1 MNILPEERETQLR
14 LGILRILDQCAGY
27 LLPESTLFVHLNC
40 EIAPPVISS
49 EFNTSL
55 RYLDGLGAVS
65 NIRPEI
71 GGPVKWKITDKGRAL
86 LNEALNA

>member
-1 MNILPEERETQLR
+1 MNILPEERESQVR
-14 LGILRILDQCAGY
+14 LGLLRILDQCSGY

-40 EIAPPVISS
+40 DIAPPVITA
-49 EFNTSL
+49 EFTAAL

-65 NIRPEI
+65 NIRPEL

-86 LNEALNA
+86 LAEALH

>member
-1 MNILPEERETQLR
+1 MNILPEERESQVR
-14 LGILRILDQCAGY
+14 LGVLRILDQCAGY

-40 EIAPPVISS
+40 EIVPPVITS
-49 EFNTSL
+49 EFQATL
-55 RYLDGLGAVS
+55 RYLEGIKSIAA
-65 NIRPEI
+65 IRPEL